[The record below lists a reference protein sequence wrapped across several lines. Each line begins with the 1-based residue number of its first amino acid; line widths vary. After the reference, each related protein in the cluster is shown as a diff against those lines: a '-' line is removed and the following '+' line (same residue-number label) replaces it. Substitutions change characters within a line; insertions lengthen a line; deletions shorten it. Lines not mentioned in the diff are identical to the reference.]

1 MNLSKEEVKE
11 LFEVNLDQLKRSA
24 GHTLSKEVEEQALM
38 QVLLYNK
45 KLDELA
51 SQVTE
56 TEVELVLPDQVTPA
70 GKEYTLMGVIDV
82 VIDED
87 GARLYDFKTMD
98 IKAIESNMEVFK
110 HQINVYTY
118 IWNELKKN
126 GIPIVEAA
134 IIATNPPEELKE
146 IIYDTIDFDC
156 YQEAISNWQPKRTIS
171 LEDQPTQDETLT
183 FIGDIIDQIE
193 ENQFDPQPLERL
205 VQRFTP
211 TSRESFATRVCTN
224 CDIRHS
230 CPSFQAY
237 LALPKQKRKR
247 KGA

>member
-1 MNLSKEEVKE
+1 MSLSNEEVKE
-11 LFEVNLDQLKRSA
+11 LFEANLDQLKRSA

-45 KLDELA
+45 KLHELA

-56 TEVELVLPDQVTPA
+56 TEVELVLPDQKTPA
-70 GKEYTLMGVIDV
+70 GKEYTLMGIIDV

-98 IKAIESNMEVFK
+98 IDAIEAKMDVFK

-118 IWNELKKN
+118 IWDELKKN
-126 GIPIVEAA
+126 DIDIVEAA
-134 IIATNPPEELKE
+134 IIATNPPEVLKE
-146 IIYDTIDFDC
+146 ISYDTIDFEC
-156 YQEAISNWQPKRTIS
+156 YQEAINKWDPKIIIT
-171 LEDQPTQDETLT
+171 LEDQPTQDETLA

-205 VQRFTP
+205 LHRFTP
-211 TSRESFATRVCTN
+211 KSRESFATRVCTN

-237 LALPKQKRKR
+237 LALPKQERKR